1 MSGVVR
7 DRGIRRQCLAFTVLF
22 FLAMPA
28 AAQDY
33 DKGLKAYER
42 GDFSAAL
49 QEWRPL
55 AKQGNASAQFN
66 LGQMYFLGRVV
77 SQDYAEAL
85 NWHTLA
91 AEQGDS
97 RAATTIGSMYA
108 TGRGVRQD
116 FVRAYMWHALAVEH
130 GGRYPYFTRDA
141 RVARDDVA
149 RRLTPE
155 QIAEGQKLAGEWM
168 ARQELSNRD

>member
-1 MSGVVR
+1 MSGLLK
-7 DRGIRRQCLAFTVLF
+7 DRSVRRQTLVLTILFLLAT
-22 FLAMPA
+22 PA

-33 DKGLKAYER
+33 NKGAKAYAR

-55 AKQGNASAQFN
+55 AEQGNASAQFN
-66 LGQMYFLGRVV
+66 LGQMYFLGRGV

-85 NWHTLA
+85 NWFTLA
-91 AEQGDS
+91 AKQGDTT
-97 RAATTIGSMYA
+97 AATTIGSMYA
-108 TGRGVRQD
+108 AGRGVQQD

-130 GGRYPYFTRDA
+130 GGRYPYYARDA
-141 RVARDDVA
+141 RAARDDVA

-155 QIAEGQKLAGEWM
+155 QITEAQKLLRDWM
-168 ARQELSNRD
+168 ARRDLSDSD